1 MKTVPGVLDF
11 MRIRGTAFIL
21 VLSINHAENGV
32 SVGEQC
38 DCCFVITVFLLFGVF
53 LQLRRLLS
61 LTRSPPDKEALFR
74 SIKTPSS
81 SSSPSSS
88 VGKVETSSLSVLWKC
103 VCQIRISRTTTGNPT
118 R

>member
-1 MKTVPGVLDF
+1 MK
-11 MRIRGTAFIL
+11 M
-21 VLSINHAENGV
+21 V
-32 SVGEQC
+32 SVGGC

-88 VGKVETSSLSVLWKC
+88 VGKVETSSLSVLWKSVC
-103 VCQIRISRTTTGNPT
+103 VSDLRLAVLLVIPPVNLGLHR
-118 R
+118 